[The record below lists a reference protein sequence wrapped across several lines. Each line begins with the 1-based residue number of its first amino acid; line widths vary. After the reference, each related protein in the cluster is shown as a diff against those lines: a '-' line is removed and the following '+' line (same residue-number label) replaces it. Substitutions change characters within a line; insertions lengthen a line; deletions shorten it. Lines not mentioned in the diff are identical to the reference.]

1 MYKFPIGVMMESF
14 CKPIDESLDI
24 AAKMGAEGIQMYAI
38 DNYCAEKLSTANRKE
53 LFKKLTD
60 RGLVFSAICGDF
72 GHGFGYPELNDELV
86 ERSKRTL
93 DLALEL
99 GTNIVTTHIGVV
111 PDDVNH
117 PRYKIM
123 QEACFKIA
131 EYANAN
137 KGFFA
142 VETGPE
148 SADVLKGF
156 LDSLGSKGV
165 SVNFDPANL
174 VMIKNENVVKAVHTL
189 KDYIV
194 HTHAKDGKFYKPC
207 IPEYTYNV
215 VRDIPAGYTTEG
227 CCEEVALGTGGVPY
241 KEYLQALDDIGY
253 KGFLTIEREVGA
265 NPTADIQ
272 IAYDFLKKLEEE

>member
-24 AAKMGAEGIQMYAI
+24 AAKMGAKGIQMYAI
-38 DNYCAEKLSTANRKE
+38 DNYSAEKLSTEARKE
-53 LFKKLTD
+53 LLKKLTD

-99 GTNIVTTHIGVV
+99 GTNVVTTHIGVV

-131 EYANAN
+131 EYANKN
-137 KGFFA
+137 NGFFA

-194 HTHAKDGKFYKPC
+194 HTHAKDGSFYKPC
-207 IPEYTYNV
+207 IPEYTYKV
-215 VRDIPAGYTTEG
+215 VRDIPADYSSAGYFK
-227 CCEEVALGTGGVPY
+227 EVALGTGGVPY

-253 KGFLTIEREVGA
+253 KGFLTIEREVGD

-272 IAYDFLKKLEEE
+272 TAYDFLKKLEEE